1 MGDVRRFEPP
11 SGPTPLQPRE
21 FFTGRWSGEGHLVP
35 RGLLRLFIRV
45 QRFTYEGTTRWRDEA
60 HWDVFDRFH
69 YESGKVVDQQLS
81 AALVAADRIRI
92 IAPEMPGGATIQLRA
107 DGYDFTPY
115 KYRFKAW
122 LLSVTLRCCDI
133 NRLQA
138 DGTVMDSIQ
147 MRWLGLPV
155 ASMTMR
161 VSIERPV

>member
-1 MGDVRRFEPP
+1 
-11 SGPTPLQPRE
+11 
-21 FFTGRWSGEGHLVP
+21 
-35 RGLLRLFIRV
+35 
-45 QRFTYEGTTRWRDEA
+45 
-60 HWDVFDRFH
+60 VFDRFH

-81 AALVAADRIRI
+81 AAWVAADRIRI

-107 DGYDFTPY
+107 DGYDFMPY

-122 LLSVTLRCCDI
+122 LLSVTIRCYDI